1 MVLGILLPILIIIL
15 SSYIIWKSTDSFETA
30 ADYLGRNMSRGV
42 KGATINAIASSM
54 PEFLTTMFFLFYVK
68 DQGEFADSFSGGL
81 GVTAGSAVFNIL
93 IIPFAILSYGTIK
106 LGSGR
111 FPINRNVIYRD
122 GLVLLLG
129 NVILIFIIRQR
140 TLDFFDG
147 LALVFLYLFY
157 LFTLRKGFGTKKFE
171 EAPDEFTFKKQKL
184 NLFHFL
190 KIDLKQILF
199 NGKTLGTFNSWVS
212 LLVSTAVMAA
222 GTWLLVEGTE
232 LLGHDEY
239 TLFGIEGLRGLGIP
253 IIFLSVIFAAA
264 ATSIPDTMI
273 SIRDSK
279 KGNHIDSISNALGS
293 NIFDI
298 SFAIG
303 LPLLIFTLINGP
315 IVMSEKVRIWS
326 LSVWVV
332 MFVINLV
339 VLPIF
344 VHSKTLSRRKGI
356 LFLIIYIMF
365 ILFIVEENTAVSWVS
380 DFVRD
385 YLM

>member
-1 MVLGILLPILIIIL
+1 MFLGILIPILIIIL
-15 SSYIIWKSTDSFETA
+15 SSFIIWKSTDSFETA

-54 PEFLTTMFFLFYVK
+54 PEFLTTMFFLFCIK

-93 IIPFAILSYGTIK
+93 IIPFAILTYGTIK

-111 FPINRNVIYRD
+111 FPVNRSAIYRD
-122 GLVLLLG
+122 GLVLLLA
-129 NVILIFIIRQR
+129 NIILILIIRQER
-140 TLDFFDG
+140 LDFLDG
-147 LALVFLYLFY
+147 LLLVLLYLFY
-157 LFTLRKGFGTKKFE
+157 LFTLRKGFGKKKESEKAEDFSIAYE
-171 EAPDEFTFKKQKL
+171 KIGL
-184 NLFHFL
+184 NHFFR
-190 KIDLKQILF
+190 IDLKQILF
-199 NGKTLGTFNSWVS
+199 NGKKLSTFNSWVA
-212 LLVSTAVMAA
+212 LIASTGVMAV

-239 TLFGIEGLRGLGIP
+239 TFWGIEGLRGIGVP

-273 SIRDSK
+273 SIRDAR

-303 LPLLIFTLINGP
+303 LPLLLFTHINGS
-315 IVMSEKVRIWS
+315 ISMSENVRVWS
-326 LSVWVV
+326 LSVWLV
-332 MFVINLV
+332 MFLINLI

-344 VHSKTLSRRKGI
+344 IHSKTLSRRKGLLFLLIYI
-356 LFLIIYIMF
+356 LFIV
-365 ILFIVEENTAVSWVS
+365 FIVEENTTVSWFSNLVHTY
-380 DFVRD
+380 F
-385 YLM
+385 M